1 MGLFSRIADIFSA
14 NVNDLLDK
22 AEDPEKMIKLMVLE
36 MQEAMTKST
45 SALAQTMGNEKRL
58 ELQYSKLKASSEDYQ
73 NKAIMALK
81 GGNEDL
87 AKQVLAK
94 KATVDQQV
102 DSYKQMH
109 DQAVTM
115 TTQMK
120 SQVDK
125 LKLKLDE
132 AKMKESTLI
141 ARSKNAKAQTEFAKQ
156 LGGFDNNSFAKFD
169 KMEDKVLKLESEA
182 QAFNQLAD
190 GQTSMD
196 DQLAELQK
204 NTQVDSELEKLKSM
218 LNK

>member
-36 MQEAMTKST
+36 MQEAVTKST

-58 ELQYSKLKASSEDYQ
+58 ELQYSKLKVSSEDLQ
-73 NKAIMALK
+73 GKALIALK
-81 GGNEDL
+81 AGNEDL

-94 KATVDQQV
+94 KATVDQQLEQ
-102 DSYKQMH
+102 YKTMH
-109 DQAVTM
+109 EQAVGM
-115 TTQMK
+115 TTTMK

-132 AKMKESTLI
+132 ARMKESTLI

-156 LGGFDNNSFAKFD
+156 LGGFGDNSFAKFD

-204 NTQVDSELEKLKSM
+204 NSQVDSELEKLKAL
-218 LNK
+218 LNQ